1 MIRTRA
7 MLVSATAAA
16 CLAGVAAGSIG
27 AAQATSTGTTGTT
40 GATSATATA
49 TPATVTVNGAAI
61 ATVDTTTDVATQHA
75 AYLTALG
82 NAVTDAKTKAGMLA
96 TQVGD
101 TLGAVQSLT
110 EQSSFS
116 GGNYCGRVIMG
127 AAGYAKG
134 APSVAPSRR
143 PSKKKTHH
151 TLKLMAAIAQPSP
164 VGPTT
169 CTIEADVTATFSM
182 G

>member
-27 AAQATSTGTTGTT
+27 AAQATTASTGNTGTTGTT
-40 GATSATATA
+40 ATTGTS
-49 TPATVTVNGAAI
+49 TPATITVNGAAI
-61 ATVDTTTDVATQHA
+61 ATVDTTTSVAAQHA

-82 NAVTDAKTKAGMLA
+82 NAVTDGQTKANALA

-101 TLGAVQSLT
+101 KLGAVQTLT

-116 GGNYCGRVIMG
+116 GGGFCGNRVFMG
-127 AAGYAKG
+127 A
-134 APSVAPSRR
+134 SN
-143 PSKKKTHH
+143 
-151 TLKLMAAIAQPSP
+151 L
-164 VGPTT
+164 
-169 CTIEADVTATFSM
+169 
-182 G
+182 